1 MSCEEL
7 YKRFDFFMATQRR
20 FPTSY
25 LLQQVQRQSIVI
37 VRAATEIHTCRMD
50 HGGKDKC
57 KIEAS
62 LDIHGVVLAFT
73 DSICNGKA
81 GIVFQVIGN

>member
-1 MSCEEL
+1 
-7 YKRFDFFMATQRR
+7 
-20 FPTSY
+20 
-25 LLQQVQRQSIVI
+25 
-37 VRAATEIHTCRMD
+37 MD
-50 HGGKDKC
+50 HGGNGKC